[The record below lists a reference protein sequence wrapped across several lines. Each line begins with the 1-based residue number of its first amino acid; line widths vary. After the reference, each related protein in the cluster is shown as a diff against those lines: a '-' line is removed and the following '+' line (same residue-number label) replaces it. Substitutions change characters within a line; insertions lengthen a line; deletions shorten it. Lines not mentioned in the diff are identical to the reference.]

1 MKCPLI
7 TFSCFP
13 TETLALYWFLGKQL
27 FIFFNNVPLSVI
39 CVSNICP
46 TLCVF
51 SGFTNVLHFKA
62 VKFISLFRLLVFCD
76 SRNPSLRKVKNILI
90 HILSSGASQVALEVK
105 NQPANAGDIKNTG
118 SIPELGRS
126 PGGEHDKPLHY
137 SCLENP
143 MDRGAWQATVHRIS
157 NLAHMHKELPC
168 EKKRK

>member
-105 NQPANAGDIKNTG
+105 NQPANAGDIRDACLMPW
-118 SIPELGRS
+118 SGRS
-126 PGGEHDKPLHY
+126 PGAGHGNPFQY
-137 SCLENP
+137 FCLENP
-143 MDRGAWQATVHRIS
+143 MDRRVSGYS
-157 NLAHMHKELPC
+157 P
-168 EKKRK
+168 

>member
-90 HILSSGASQVALEVK
+90 HIPYIKGQSYLSSYFKTVLA
-105 NQPANAGDIKNTG
+105 
-118 SIPELGRS
+118 
-126 PGGEHDKPLHY
+126 PLLKH
-137 SCLENP
+137 CLIC
-143 MDRGAWQATVHRIS
+143 M
-157 NLAHMHKELPC
+157 C
-168 EKKRK
+168 